1 MVVAWLHTHVCRNV
15 PMLQCAWFGGLPFLF
30 SDERRRTDDGR
41 TESSTVNDISSWWN
55 EGIRSILN
63 SILNVKFMLT
73 LDLYLRL
80 PLFSQPTSHRPN
92 TRYRDQSRIKIF
104 TIGVPPSSPSS
115 LFLAL
120 SIEYRVSSIEYRV
133 SFRASPSLYSTFD
146 TERSTG
152 TGSQDILKVSLSSQ
166 RFISI
171 SISIRF
177 DSIRSDSIRS
187 DI

>member
-1 MVVAWLHTHVCRNV
+1 MHVSFSSLTRPSSQQEVRFVVVAWLHTHVCRNV

-120 SIEYRVSSIEYRV
+120 SIEYRVSSIEYR
-133 SFRASPSLYSTFD
+133 S
-146 TERSTG
+146 ER
-152 TGSQDILKVSLSSQ
+152 LPL
-166 RFISI
+166 
-171 SISIRF
+171 SIRPLIPSAVPEP
-177 DSIRSDSIRS
+177 DLKTSSR
-187 DI
+187 

>member
-1 MVVAWLHTHVCRNV
+1 MRGLVC
-15 PMLQCAWFGGLPFLF
+15 PFYFLT
-30 SDERRRTDDGR
+30 SDGGR
-41 TESSTVNDISSWWN
+41 TTEGRSHRLSMISSWWN

-120 SIEYRVSSIEYRV
+120 SIEYRVSSIEYR
-133 SFRASPSLYSTFD
+133 SERSPSLYSTFD
-146 TERSTG
+146 TERSTR

-171 SISIRF
+171 SIRF
-177 DSIRSDSIRS
+177 DSIRFDPIRY
-187 DI
+187 IAQCRARYGEG